1 MTFQPMQLS
10 LGVSLQDDLH
20 FDNFL
25 AGQNSAVLAQL
36 QGLFTPEEE
45 TFRFVYLWGSED
57 SGKTHLLK
65 AVFQQAKQLSKTTC
79 YLNLAQE
86 AKAEVLTSISSKV
99 VCIDNLQA
107 VAGQAAWEEGLFH
120 LFNRI
125 REQQGLL
132 VFSALSGPSHLGI
145 VLPDLLSRLSW
156 GLTYHLQAL
165 QDDEKLL
172 AFKLRAR
179 QRGMDVPDEV
189 IRYLIHRSPRKL
201 SGLFALLDV
210 LDEASLKEQRKL
222 TIPFVRQALN
232 W

>member
-1 MTFQPMQLS
+1 MTFQAMQLS
-10 LGVSLQDDLH
+10 LGVSLQDDLY

-36 QGLFTPEEE
+36 QELLTPENEG
-45 TFRFVYLWGSED
+45 FRFVYLWGAED
-57 SGKTHLLK
+57 AGKTHLLK
-65 AVFQQAKQLSKTTC
+65 AVCHQAKKLLKPHC
-79 YLNLAQE
+79 YLNLAEENKIE
-86 AKAEVLTSISSKV
+86 ALSSISNKV
-99 VCIDNLQA
+99 VCIDNLQ
-107 VAGQAAWEEGLFH
+107 VIVGKPAWEEGLFH

-132 VFSALSGPSHLGI
+132 VFSALSGPAHSGI
-145 VLPDLLSRLSW
+145 ILPDLLSRLSW
-156 GLTYHLQAL
+156 GLTYHLLAL

>member
-25 AGQNSAVLAQL
+25 AGQNSAALAQL
-36 QGLFTPEEE
+36 KEMFAPENKA
-45 TFRFVYLWGSED
+45 FRFVYLWGAED
-57 SGKTHLLK
+57 AGKTHLLK
-65 AVFQQAKQLSKTTC
+65 AVCQQAKQLSKTHC
-79 YLNLAQE
+79 YLDLS
-86 AKAEVLTSISSKV
+86 KITRVDLLSSISSDV

-107 VAGQAAWEEGLFH
+107 VAGQPAWEEGLFH

-132 VFSALSGPSHLGI
+132 VFSALSGPAHLGI